1 MRREA
6 EERERAPRYSY
17 PMLTPRDSIANRL
30 PIAPNPYAVQPVQ
43 EEEEVQIE
51 QQPVITKCMFVAQEP
66 DLETVIEV
74 EHESDTSW
82 TSATSDS
89 EFPHDSS
96 ATSS

>member
-6 EERERAPRYSY
+6 EAYSY
-17 PMLTPRDSIANRL
+17 PMLIPKDSIANRL
-30 PIAPNPYAVQPVQ
+30 PIAPNPYAMQPVQ
-43 EEEEVQIE
+43 EEEVEFE
-51 QQPVITKCMFVAQEP
+51 QQPVVTKCMFVAQEP